1 MKAQRILLSPV
12 TLLSMGSLA
21 VTHHHQRPGP
31 STIKCVTVFLTW
43 ETVLL
48 TYFQA
53 DMPSEELSPRW
64 GGDWSYF
71 LTQSPFNKALL

>member
-31 STIKCVTVFLTW
+31 STVKFVATFLLR

-48 TYFQA
+48 TYFKKA
-53 DMPSEELSPRW
+53 CPLRNLNHS
-64 GGDWSYF
+64 GGDRSHF
-71 LTQSPFNKALL
+71 LAQSPFNKALL

>member
-21 VTHHHQRPGP
+21 VTHHYQRPGP
-31 STIKCVTVFLTW
+31 STVKFVATFLLW

-48 TYFQA
+48 TYFPEG
-53 DMPSEELSPRW
+53 MPSEELKPLW
-64 GGDWSYF
+64 GRPVILSCPVSF
-71 LTQSPFNKALL
+71 